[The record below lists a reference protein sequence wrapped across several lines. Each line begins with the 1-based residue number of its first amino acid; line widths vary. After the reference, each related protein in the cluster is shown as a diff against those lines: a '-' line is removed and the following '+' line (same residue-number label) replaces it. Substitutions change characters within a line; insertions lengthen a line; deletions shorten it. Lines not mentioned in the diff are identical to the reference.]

1 MCRNLMCQILYF
13 WLSSSF
19 FFLFFLSPPSPLLF
33 AHPFLVSYFWK
44 MEHQKREKLV
54 NDQYTLLYL
63 VYLYYVGTK
72 IAKDDQITK
81 RNMADQWTSFS
92 GPSNT
97 IIKCKIF
104 FIKNIEIKNKFH
116 QILPPITFDEIDPF
130 CIECRPSFAPLPHV
144 VQKHLVR
151 QCIKISGSKCFDA

>member
-19 FFLFFLSPPSPLLF
+19 FFLFFLNPPSPLLF

-63 VYLYYVGTK
+63 VYLYYVGTEK
-72 IAKDDQITK
+72 PRMTK
-81 RNMADQWTSFS
+81 SLKEIWPTNGLHSQGHRIQLSNVRFFFHKKMLKQKLNFIRFSPRSLLMKLIHFVLNADLLLLHYRMWLKSTQ
-92 GPSNT
+92 
-97 IIKCKIF
+97 
-104 FIKNIEIKNKFH
+104 
-116 QILPPITFDEIDPF
+116 
-130 CIECRPSFAPLPHV
+130 
-144 VQKHLVR
+144 LV
-151 QCIKISGSKCFDA
+151 SVSK